1 MAAVIRIGIMGLCH
15 DHVWSFIAHAAHL
28 ADVAIVAAADADE
41 QLRRKATDAGVSTTF
56 SDPYTMLADTTLDA
70 VAIFGDNRTGPAYG
84 IAAAKRGLHIFV
96 EKPLAADYAGAVA
109 LYGAAKQA
117 GVVLMV
123 NWPVAWWPSVQHA
136 IALVKRG
143 KIGNLFQVN
152 YRAAHAGP
160 RENGCDPQFVE
171 WLYDPYRNGAGVI
184 MDYCCY
190 GAALTCMLLGLPAKV
205 STMAGRLR
213 KHDLPAEDNAV
224 LIMQHATALSTA
236 TASWTQIGHMTSYEP
251 TFYGDK
257 GTLMA
262 SNGKLYFSD
271 AENDRGTVM
280 RVPVLPATMQ
290 DPVAHFAAVI
300 RGEVPLIE
308 LCNAET
314 ALMAQQVLSAGII
327 SVNTG
332 TVVALP
338 LPPAALYD
346 GGLA

>member
-15 DHVWSFIAHAAHL
+15 DHVWSFIRHAQAHPE
-28 ADVAIVAAADADE
+28 VSIVAAADADTA
-41 QLRRKATDAGVSTTF
+41 LRSKAQAAGVATTY
-56 SDPYTMLADTTLDA
+56 SDPYAMLAESTLDA
-70 VAIFGDNRTGPAYG
+70 VAIFGDNRSGPAYG
-84 IAAAKRGLHIFV
+84 IAAATRGLHIFV
-96 EKPLAADYAGAVA
+96 EKPLAADYPGAVA

-136 IALVKRG
+136 ISLIKRG
-143 KIGNLFQVN
+143 KVGQLFQVN

-190 GAALTCMLLGLPAKV
+190 GAALTCMFLGLPAKV

-224 LIMQHATALSTA
+224 LVMQHATALSTA

-271 AENDRGTVM
+271 AENDRGTLL
-280 RVPVLPATMQ
+280 RVPTLAPAMK

-300 RGEVPLIE
+300 RGEVALIE

-332 TVVALP
+332 AVVTLP

-346 GGLA
+346 GGVA

>member
-1 MAAVIRIGIMGLCH
+1 MSAVLRIGIMGLCH
-15 DHVWSFIAHAAHL
+15 DHVWSFIAHAQTH
-28 ADVAIVAAADADE
+28 ADVRIVAAADADA
-41 QLRRKATDAGVSTTF
+41 QLRTNAAHTGVTTTF
-56 SDPYTMLADTTLDA
+56 ADPLDMLATCALDA
-70 VAIFGDNRTGPAYG
+70 VAIFGDNRSGPAYG

-117 GVVLMV
+117 GVTLMV

-136 IALVKRG
+136 FTLIKRG
-143 KIGNLFQVN
+143 KIGNIFQVN

-190 GAALTCMLLGLPAKV
+190 GAALTCMFLGLPAKV

-224 LIMQHATALSTA
+224 MIMQHAGAISTA

-262 SNGKLYFSD
+262 SNGKLYFAD
-271 AENDRGTVM
+271 ADHDRGEIV
-280 RVPVLPATMQ
+280 RVPALAANMQ

-300 RGEVPLIE
+300 RGEVALME

-314 ALMAQQVLSAGII
+314 GLMAQHVLSAGII
-327 SVNTG
+327 SANTG
-332 TVVALP
+332 AVVSLP

-346 GGLA
+346 GGVA

>member
-15 DHVWSFIAHAAHL
+15 DHVWSFIQHAQAHTE
-28 ADVAIVAAADADE
+28 VSIVAAADADAT
-41 QLRRKATDAGVSTTF
+41 LRSKAHAAGVATTF
-56 SDPYTMLADTTLDA
+56 SDPYAMLAESTLDA
-70 VAIFGDNRTGPAYG
+70 VAIFGDNRSGPAYG
-84 IAAAKRGLHIFV
+84 IAAAMRGLHIFV
-96 EKPLAADYAGAVA
+96 EKPLAADYPGAVA
-109 LYGAAKQA
+109 LYGAAKHA

-136 IALVKRG
+136 ISLIKRG
-143 KIGNLFQVN
+143 KVGQLFQVN

-190 GAALTCMLLGLPAKV
+190 GAALTCMFLGLPAKV

-213 KHDLPAEDNAV
+213 KYDLPAEDNAV
-224 LIMQHATALSTA
+224 LVMQHATALSTA

-271 AENDRGTVM
+271 AENDRGTLL
-280 RVPVLPATMQ
+280 RVPTLAPTMK

-300 RGEVPLIE
+300 RGEVALIE

-327 SVNTG
+327 SVNTSA
-332 TVVALP
+332 VVTLP
-338 LPPAALYD
+338 
-346 GGLA
+346 

>member
-1 MAAVIRIGIMGLCH
+1 MATVLRIGIMGLCH
-15 DHVWSFIAHAAHL
+15 DHVWSFIQHAVHNQS
-28 ADVAIVAAADADE
+28 VTIVAAADADAS
-41 QLRRKATDAGVSTTF
+41 LRDKATAHGVATTYA
-56 SDPYTMLADTTLDA
+56 DPYEMLAKSSLDA
-70 VAIFGDNRTGPAYG
+70 VAIFGDNRSGPAYG

-96 EKPLAADYAGAVA
+96 EKPLAADYPGALA

-190 GAALTCMLLGLPAKV
+190 GAALTCMFLGLPAKV

-224 LIMQHATALSTA
+224 LVMQHATAISTA

-262 SNGKLYFSD
+262 SNGKLYFAD
-271 AENDRGTVM
+271 ADNDRGTIV
-280 RVPVLPATMQ
+280 RVPALPANMQ
-290 DPVAHFAAVI
+290 EPVAHFAAVI

-314 ALMAQQVLSAGII
+314 ALMAQEVLTAGII
-327 SVNTG
+327 SANTG
-332 TVVALP
+332 HVVSLP

-346 GGLA
+346 GGVA